1 MEPTTVLQVKNLVTS
16 FRTEEGKI
24 KAIDNISFNVG
35 KGRTLALVGESGCG
49 KSVTS
54 LSIMRLVPDSN
65 GAIDQGEI
73 LLNGKNILNLSN
85 REMRRIRGNE
95 ISMIFQ
101 EPMTALNPVYTI
113 GEQIGEVFRIHK
125 GYSKKQAREAAIE
138 MLRKV
143 RIPAPESRVD
153 EYPVQLSGGMRQ
165 RVVIAIALAC
175 EPQVLIADEPTTALD
190 VTIQAQILKLM
201 KALQE
206 DIGTSIVFVTH
217 DLGVVAEVADDVAI
231 MYAGK
236 IVEQGTVH
244 EIFKDPKH
252 PYTQGLL
259 SSIPKIDETKAARLS
274 TIKGTV
280 PGLLN
285 LPKGCRFNTRCP
297 YAKDLCFETEPP
309 LGREG
314 ATDHDVACHLVAG
327 RLPHE

>member
-24 KAIDNISFNVG
+24 KAIDDISFNVG

-65 GAIDQGEI
+65 GSIDQGEI

-101 EPMTALNPVYTI
+101 EPMTALNPVYTV

-143 RIPAPESRVD
+143 RIPAPETRVD

-201 KALQE
+201 KLLQE
-206 DIGTSIVFVTH
+206 DFGTSIVFVTH

-236 IVEQGTVH
+236 IVEQGTVQQ
-244 EIFKDPKH
+244 IFKNPKH

-259 SSIPKIDETKAARLS
+259 TSIPKINETKSTRLS

-297 YAKDLCFETEPP
+297 YAKDLCFKEEPP
-309 LGREG
+309 LSREG
-314 ATDHDVACHLVAG
+314 STDHDVACHIVTG
-327 RLPHE
+327 RLPS

>member
-24 KAIDNISFNVG
+24 KAIDDISFNVG

-65 GAIDQGEI
+65 GSIDQGEI
-73 LLNGKNILNLSN
+73 LLNGKNILSLSN

-125 GYSKKQAREAAIE
+125 GFSKKQAREAAID

-143 RIPAPESRVD
+143 RIPAPETRVD

-201 KALQE
+201 KLLQE

-236 IVEQGTVH
+236 IVEQGTVQQ
-244 EIFKDPKH
+244 IFKNPKH

-259 SSIPKIDETKAARLS
+259 SSIPKIDETKTTRLT

-280 PGLLN
+280 PGLLS

-297 YAKDLCFETEPP
+297 YVKDLCFEEEPG

-314 ATDHDVACHLVAG
+314 STDHDVACHLVAG
-327 RLPHE
+327 RLPT